1 MKIEEVRTSFT
12 VYLIASQLEQMG
24 GVAEALRLAGY
35 MTVSFSELS
44 QAFSEFPSNPPHFLL
59 FDAREKNFNLK
70 KAIKQVVL
78 QLPESHVFLLVD
90 FKEREK
96 VMPMLEDGVY
106 ALIYMPLIAPVELIQ
121 AIDRAAERDYFMYMN
136 ERLAEAAHHEPP
148 PEISENSDVHPL
160 PPIPEHTATQT
171 KSQTSDLHLDFARK
185 LFEQRGADE
194 AIETYLSEASMVL
207 NSAGVLYMKYLPNRR
222 VLIAGSG
229 KNINV
234 DLGGLG
240 VDFNAAKGTFRVAQ
254 LRTPKEIP
262 DLANMVEEVFG
273 VSDFF
278 AEPVEALGEV
288 QGICVYLAPEPDG
301 AQSAAL
307 ENASALLGKALSLI
321 ESEKRMHVMNIK
333 DPATEMLNRQNF
345 ISRIGQEIS
354 RSRRTLLPVALAVVA
369 CDQYGQIVSKLGH
382 EDAQALLR
390 MVAKIIE
397 RHSRVNDIV
406 GRTGADEFG
415 LLLPHTDRR
424 GALIKV
430 ERLRR
435 MIESADFSKVL
446 KEFPNITV
454 SIGVAEYPS
463 MVRDAEELFSS
474 ADEAL
479 YQVRGV
485 GNRTCVSKAPDGFV
499 ADFEVAAKESF

>member
-1 MKIEEVRTSFT
+1 
-12 VYLIASQLEQMG
+12 MG
-24 GVAEALRLAGY
+24 GVSEALRLAGY

-106 ALIYMPLIAPVELIQ
+106 ALIYLPLIAPVELIQ
-121 AIDRAAERDYFMYMN
+121 SIDRAAERDYFMYMN
-136 ERLAEAAHHEPP
+136 ERLAESTHNEVL
-148 PEISENSDVHPL
+148 PETPEVPGIPENAEDHSL
-160 PPIPEHTATQT
+160 PPIPEHTVTQT
-171 KSQTSDLHLDFARK
+171 RSQAAVPHLDFARK
-185 LFEQRGADE
+185 LFEQRGCDE
-194 AIETYLSEASMVL
+194 AIETFMSEAAMVL
-207 NSAGVLYMKYLPNRR
+207 GSAGVLYMKYLPNRR
-222 VLIAGSG
+222 VLLASKG
-229 KNINV
+229 KNIDNV
-234 DLGGLG
+234 DLSGLG
-240 VDFNAAKGTFRVAQ
+240 VDLNAAKATFRVAQ
-254 LRTPKEIP
+254 LRTPREIP
-262 DLANMVEEVFG
+262 DLANMVGEVFG
-273 VSDFF
+273 STDFF
-278 AEPVEALGEV
+278 AEPIEALGEV
-288 QGICVYLAPEPDG
+288 QGICVYLVPEPAG
-301 AQSAAL
+301 EPRAAL
-307 ENASALLGKALSLI
+307 ESASTLLNKALSLI

-397 RHSRVNDIV
+397 RHSRVNDII

-463 MVRDAEELFSS
+463 MVRDAEELFAS

-499 ADFEVAAKESF
+499 ADFEVASKDSF